1 MVAVYTYPIYILD
14 LDGKDTVLFPQ
25 GKLDIPHSLYF
36 EQTIA
41 PIIAKHFGIS
51 HKRLMNIPYCQRRA
65 RISSKGFVFYGEKQT
80 KTLLRTISKATGESD
95 LRWVYDEH
103 EARLSFD
110 LMEYRK
116 LLPITPS

>member
-1 MVAVYTYPIYILD
+1 MVTNFPIYILE
-14 LDGKDTVLFPQ
+14 LDGKDLVVFPQ
-25 GKLDIPHSLYF
+25 DKADISHSDYW
-36 EQTIA
+36 EQKVVA
-41 PIIAKHFGIS
+41 IIAQKFGIS
-51 HKRLMNIPYCQRRA
+51 DKRLMNIPYCQRRA